1 MIFSEASMIDEVAAS
16 IPIWM
21 LLSAAMG
28 FMLGEAVGDSRRH
41 RKCLEEANDDLR
53 DQLKKD
59 RVCKESLHQV
69 IKQQR
74 GVINDIHKHVVPV
87 SKGFKKTTSQTP

>member
-1 MIFSEASMIDEVAAS
+1 MIDEVAAS
-16 IPIWM
+16 IPIWIF
-21 LLSAAMG
+21 LSIGLG
-28 FMLGEAVGDSRRH
+28 FMMGEAVGDSRRH

-59 RVCKESLHQV
+59 RVCKESLHQA

-74 GVINDIHKHVVPV
+74 GVINDIHKRVVALA
-87 SKGFKKTTSQTP
+87 KGMTNPSSAK